1 MSDQVVEL
9 IVSVLILAVGVAMVA
24 ISAMIRRNGGPP
36 EHEGW
41 ESHAAELAAIRAA
54 TPQDLTEPAEQ
65 AWPVPVDG
73 ERWPEPATGR
83 APVPDA
89 PLPGCAVYRSVH
101 AKWDHV
107 GDGDLSAAAGT
118 LVVVTPQWNAR
129 RDDGDPDARHRAD
142 PPDDGTGQWAAEHP
156 ETAGINPWFAA
167 HIAKATSPA
176 SGGRR

>member
-24 ISAMIRRNGGPP
+24 IAAMIRRNGGPP

-54 TPQDLTEPAEQ
+54 TTQDLTEPAAQ

-129 RDDGDPDARHRAD
+129 RDDEDPDARHRAE
-142 PPDDGTGQWAAEHP
+142 PPADGTGQWAAEHP
-156 ETAGINPWFAA
+156 ETAGINHWFAA